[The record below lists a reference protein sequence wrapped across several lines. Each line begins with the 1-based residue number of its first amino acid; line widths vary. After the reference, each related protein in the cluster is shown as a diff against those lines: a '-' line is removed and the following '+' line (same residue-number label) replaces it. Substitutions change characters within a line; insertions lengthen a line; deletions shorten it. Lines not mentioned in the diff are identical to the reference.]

1 MMTEKTADYDAI
13 ARLLN
18 SASLDQVA
26 KDVGLS
32 RNSLYRYRRGEG
44 KLRNMPLG
52 DAIKLTAYARKLN
65 GDDVA
70 NAVKL

>member
-1 MMTEKTADYDAI
+1 MIETTADYDAI
-13 ARLLN
+13 ARLLS

-32 RNSLYRYRRGEG
+32 RNSLYRYRRGES

-65 GDDVA
+65 GDDVT

>member
-1 MMTEKTADYDAI
+1 MTEKTADYDAI
-13 ARLLN
+13 ARLLS

-52 DAIKLTAYARKLN
+52 DAIKLTAYARKFN
-65 GDDVA
+65 EGENKDA
-70 NAVKL
+70 FKL

>member
-1 MMTEKTADYDAI
+1 MTEKTADYDAI
-13 ARLLN
+13 ARLLS

-52 DAIKLTAYARKLN
+52 DAIKLTAYVRKLN
-65 GDDVA
+65 GDDVT

>member
-1 MMTEKTADYDAI
+1 MTEKTADYDAI
-13 ARLLN
+13 ARLLS

>member
-1 MMTEKTADYDAI
+1 MTEKTADYDAI
-13 ARLLN
+13 ARLLS

-65 GDDVA
+65 GDDVT